1 MRLTL
6 EQFLNKIGVETIL
19 RPYETIPYDYFNPE
33 KGTDVMADVSLS
45 GDGRLL
51 NAEIQQIEHGAGDK
65 TSFKQILQLQLTRE
79 PTGVFMATSLR
90 YNGQQL
96 AGKKRNW
103 FEGACRF
110 IKQSV
115 ALIKKGTV
123 PDFDAIYKA
132 TIDEAEGNATAGGSG
147 GGRALKGDK
156 ANAKPPTTGGGRF

>member
-6 EQFLNKIGVETIL
+6 EQFMNKIGVEAML

-33 KGTDVMADVSLS
+33 KGLDVMADVSLS
-45 GDGRLL
+45 GDGRLV
-51 NAEIQQIEHGAGDK
+51 NVEIQQIEHGPNDK
-65 TSFKQILQLQLTRE
+65 SNFKQILQLQLNRE

-123 PDFDAIYKA
+123 PDFESIFKA
-132 TIDEAEGNATAGGSG
+132 TIDEAEGNATAGGAG
-147 GGRALKGDK
+147 GGRSLKGDK
-156 ANAKPPTTGGGRF
+156 VSTKPPLGGGR